1 MNGQMEPNCWLISSD
16 DAPACPPTGCS
27 DSRWISG
34 TSSCGVKQSGN
45 AGCLDSSCYRVFKS
59 KLSWQD
65 AENYCVREGG
75 HLASIHSKEENDF
88 VAKLASPVVGRAE
101 PWIGGNDITA
111 EGSWAWSDGSNFS
124 FTSWGEKQP
133 DNTGNNENCLTT
145 NWWNA
150 GQWNDLS
157 CFLQDRVK
165 HFVCKIVHDKQH

>member
-1 MNGQMEPNCWLISSD
+1 M
-16 DAPACPPTGCS
+16 
-27 DSRWISG
+27 
-34 TSSCGVKQSGN
+34 
-45 AGCLDSSCYRVFKS
+45 LDSNCYKVFRS

-101 PWIGGNDITA
+101 PWIGGNDLTA
-111 EGSWAWSDGSNFS
+111 EGSWAWSDGSTFS
-124 FTSWGEKQP
+124 FTSWGNSPSQP
-133 DNTGNNENCLTT
+133 DNAGNNENCLTT

-157 CFLQDRVK
+157 CSLQDRVK
-165 HFVCKIVHDKQH
+165 HFVCKIVPGKQQ